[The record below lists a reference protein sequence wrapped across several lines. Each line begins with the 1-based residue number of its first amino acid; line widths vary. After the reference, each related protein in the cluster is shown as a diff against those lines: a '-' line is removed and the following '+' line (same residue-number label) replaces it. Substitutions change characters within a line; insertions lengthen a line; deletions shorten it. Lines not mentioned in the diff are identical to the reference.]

1 MSNYLAIATVTATL
15 QRILQSVIQQD
26 IEGARAT
33 TLPPGGISTGAPEV
47 GVNIFLYQV
56 TSNPALANYD
66 SAPNRAKGNPLN
78 RQVAID
84 LYYMM
89 SCYGSDAELQPQRV
103 LGSVISTLTDKRVLT
118 SDLIRST
125 CNDPTFPFLAESDLA
140 DQIQQVTVAPVDIS
154 LEDLS
159 KAWSVFYQ
167 VPYVLSV
174 AYRACLVIVEGREN
188 FLRSLPVRDSS
199 PAGIVPF
206 PASPHL
212 EQVMV
217 QGSRFEP
224 ISINSVLTIRGRNLQ
239 SQTVEIHVGD
249 LVITPMEVKEREITF
264 SLSNTP
270 FPMIQAGVQSLQ
282 VVHLLES
289 TSPLMTNA
297 ITSNVLPFV
306 LCPTIINLSVQGVEE
321 VEDHLRSAVVVVQLD
336 VLVREKQ
343 KVVIALNEWTMDAP
357 SVYMFDR
364 PPLSSAS
371 STIEIPITN
380 VKSGE
385 YLVRIRIDG
394 AESKLGV
401 DDNPDSQTYN
411 WYNSPQ
417 IAIV

>member
-33 TLPPGGISTGAPEV
+33 TLPPAGISTGAPEV

-56 TSNPALANYD
+56 TSNPSLANYD
-66 SAPNRAKGNPLN
+66 STPLRSKGSPPN
-78 RQVAID
+78 RQVALD

-103 LGSVISTLTDKRVLT
+103 LGSIISTLADKRILT
-118 SDLIRST
+118 ADLIRST
-125 CNDPTFPFLAESDLA
+125 CSDSTFPFLLESNLA
-140 DQIQQVTVAPVDIS
+140 DQVQQVTVLPVDIS

-159 KAWSVFYQ
+159 KVWSVFYQ

-174 AYRACLVIVEGREN
+174 AYRACLIIVEGREN
-188 FLRSLPVRDSS
+188 FMRSLPVRDTP

-206 PASPHL
+206 PASPYL
-212 EQVMV
+212 DQVMV
-217 QGSRFEP
+217 QGNRFEA
-224 ISINSVLTIRGRNLQ
+224 ITINSVLTIRGRSLQ
-239 SQTVEIHVGD
+239 SQTVEILIGD
-249 LVITPMEVKEREITF
+249 LVIMPMEVKEREITF

-270 FPMIQAGVQSLQ
+270 FSMLQAGVQSLQ
-282 VVHLLES
+282 VVHRLES
-289 TSPLMTNA
+289 TSPLMTNTV
-297 ITSNVLPFV
+297 TSNVLPFV
-306 LCPTIINLSVQGVEE
+306 LCPTIINISIRNIEE

-336 VLVREKQ
+336 VLVHEKQ
-343 KVVIALNEWTMDAP
+343 KVVIALNEWTTESP
-357 SVYMFDR
+357 SIYMFDR

-380 VKSGE
+380 VKAGE

-401 DDNPDSQTYN
+401 DDQPDSPTYN
-411 WYNSPQ
+411 WYNSPK
-417 IAIV
+417 IAID